1 MVLNPDVTVR
11 ARGVMEKCSMCVQR
25 IQAGKLTA
33 KREKR
38 KVQDGEI
45 NVACAVACPTDA
57 LVFGDMNDPSSKVSK
72 LLKIEENISAL
83 KEVGEERA
91 YHVLEEINVSPN
103 VWYFTKIRNKDK
115 NEA

>member
-1 MVLNPDVTVR
+1 
-11 ARGVMEKCSMCVQR
+11 
-25 IQAGKLTA
+25 
-33 KREKR
+33 
-38 KVQDGEI
+38 
-45 NVACAVACPTDA
+45 
-57 LVFGDMNDPSSKVSK
+57 MNDANSKVSK
-72 LLKIEENISAL
+72 LLKIEENNTSAL